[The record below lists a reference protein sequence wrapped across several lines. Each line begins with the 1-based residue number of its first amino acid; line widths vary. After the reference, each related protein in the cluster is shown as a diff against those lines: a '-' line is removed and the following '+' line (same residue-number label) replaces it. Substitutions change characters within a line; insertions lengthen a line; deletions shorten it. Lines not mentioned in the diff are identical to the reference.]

1 MKNML
6 VISHMAN
13 IPGCCQAEWV
23 DDRIYELIKREYNIS
38 VISATHCFK
47 YGNQIKHYRVPSI
60 LPFEAKGEINEIESM
75 NIDIES
81 RPFTIKYLRFMRSVS
96 KSLDKLN
103 ISLFKGEG
111 RWFWM
116 FSSLFI
122 GLRIM
127 PFQKYELIYST
138 GGPASAHLA
147 GIILSKIF
155 RRKLMVE
162 LQDPLTGEGI
172 GRNKHTIKALGIVE
186 KFIIKKADHV
196 IFATKNASIA
206 AKEKYPYASHKIDY
220 IYPGAKKLNP
230 AREIKRG
237 SENNKKINFS
247 YIGSLY
253 QTRNLDN
260 FITVLYQLEIETN
273 YEINL
278 YGWIADDILE
288 RIKKSNNPNI
298 KIHGMISRDEAIEKA
313 QNTDVLILVQHT
325 DMRSKKTIPF
335 KLYDYLNTGNLIF
348 GMTYMNNEID
358 DILMK
363 HNHLCCDA
371 SSIGQIKEKLNH
383 VFNNYNELKGKIKTS
398 HLAPNQAVNK
408 MEKILENV

>member
-81 RPFTIKYLRFMRSVS
+81 RYFTILYLKVMRR
-96 KSLDKLN
+96 
-103 ISLFKGEG
+103 ISLGLDFLKISFFKGEG

-116 FSSLFI
+116 FSSFIMGFKILLF
-122 GLRIM
+122 
-127 PFQKYELIYST
+127 KKHDTIYST

-147 GIILSKIF
+147 GILLSKIF
-155 RRKLMVE
+155 RVQILTE
-162 LQDPLTGEGI
+162 LQDPLSGEDI
-172 GRNKHTIKALGIVE
+172 GRNRFTIKGLALIE
-186 KFIIKKADHV
+186 NFIIKYSNHIV
-196 IFATKNASIA
+196 YATKNASIQ
-206 AKEKYPYASHKIDY
+206 AKKGYNKFQEKIHF
-220 IYPGAKKLNP
+220 IYPGAK
-230 AREIKRG
+230 RIIHIKKRV
-237 SENNKKINFS
+237 SEEVKINFS

-260 FITVLYQLEIETN
+260 FITVLSQLEIETN

-363 HNHLCCDA
+363 HNHLFCDA
-371 SSIGQIKEKLNH
+371 SSIGQIKEKLNY

-398 HLAPNQAVNK
+398 HLVPNQAVNK

>member
-1 MKNML
+1 M
-6 VISHMAN
+6 S
-13 IPGCCQAEWV
+13 
-23 DDRIYELIKREYNIS
+23 
-38 VISATHCFK
+38 
-47 YGNQIKHYRVPSI
+47 
-60 LPFEAKGEINEIESM
+60 
-75 NIDIES
+75 
-81 RPFTIKYLRFMRSVS
+81 
-96 KSLDKLN
+96 
-103 ISLFKGEG
+103 
-111 RWFWM
+111 
-116 FSSLFI
+116 
-122 GLRIM
+122 
-127 PFQKYELIYST
+127 
-138 GGPASAHLA
+138 
-147 GIILSKIF
+147 
-155 RRKLMVE
+155 
-162 LQDPLTGEGI
+162 
-172 GRNKHTIKALGIVE
+172 
-186 KFIIKKADHV
+186 
-196 IFATKNASIA
+196 
-206 AKEKYPYASHKIDY
+206 
-220 IYPGAKKLNP
+220 
-230 AREIKRG
+230 
-237 SENNKKINFS
+237 
-247 YIGSLY
+247 
-253 QTRNLDN
+253 
-260 FITVLYQLEIETN
+260 QLEIETN

-371 SSIGQIKEKLNH
+371 SSIGQIKEKLNY